1 MLQHFKLIT
10 LSFRQLKLH
19 ELKHYVLQGDD
30 RDDKLKELR
39 SEMQLDELLYLS
51 TCNRVIYF
59 CHTSQHLDKAFL
71 QKFFTQVNADIPANE
86 LENISELVNIYEGA
100 ESIHHMFQVA
110 SSIDSLVVGER
121 EILRQFRD
129 AYSYCHQLGITGDN
143 LRLVE
148 KYTILT
154 AKDVYTNTKIGE
166 RPVSVVS
173 LTIEKLLEQK
183 EISPESRIILI
194 GAGDTIRLVLQSL
207 WSKGFRDIQLYNR
220 SIETAQ
226 SISKELDIQ
235 IKLLSELAEHKEDFD
250 SIICCTGATDLILTQ
265 ELYQQIL
272 GEDGSKKVLLDLAVP
287 NNIDRS
293 IAATHNIALI
303 DIEEIRD
310 LADENLKYR
319 QEEVVD
325 AQHIIDRRSLKFQQA
340 YRQRQIE
347 RALMDLPAEIKAV
360 KERAVSQ
367 VYKSQIDQLDP
378 VAQALITEMLDYMEK
393 KCVGI
398 PMRIARTALPST
410 LSQNM

>member
-10 LSFRQLKLH
+10 LSFRQLNLN
-19 ELKHYVLQGDD
+19 ELKHYVL
-30 RDDKLKELR
+30 RDENRDEKLKELKR
-39 SEMQLDELLYLS
+39 EMGLEELLYLS

-59 CHTSQHLDKAFL
+59 CHTSQHFDIAFL
-71 QKFFTQVNADIPANE
+71 QKFFAQVNADIPAKE
-86 LENISELVNIYEGA
+86 LENVGQLANIYEGA

-129 AYSYCHQLGITGDN
+129 AYSHCHQLGITGDN

-173 LTIEKLLEQK
+173 LTIEKLLDQEH
-183 EISPESRIILI
+183 ISPESRIVLI
-194 GAGDTIRLVLQSL
+194 GAGDTIRLVLLSL
-207 WSKGFRDIQLYNR
+207 WSKGFTNIQMYNR

-226 SISKELDIQ
+226 SISKDMDIQ
-235 IKLLSELAEHKEDFD
+235 INLLSALSDHRDDFD
-250 SIICCTGATDLILTQ
+250 SIICCTGATELILT
-265 ELYQQIL
+265 EDLYRQIL
-272 GEDGSKKVLLDLAVP
+272 GTDKSKKILLDLAVP
-287 NNIDRS
+287 NNIDRTIETS
-293 IAATHNIALI
+293 FNVALI

-319 QEEVVD
+319 QDEVAD
-325 AQHIIDRRSLKFQQA
+325 AQHIIDRHSLKFQHA

-347 RALMDLPAEIKAV
+347 RALTDLPAEIRAV

-367 VYKSQIDQLDP
+367 VYKAQLDQLDP
-378 VAQALITEMLDYMEK
+378 EAQALINEMLDYMEK

-398 PMRIARTALPST
+398 PMRIARTSLPSA